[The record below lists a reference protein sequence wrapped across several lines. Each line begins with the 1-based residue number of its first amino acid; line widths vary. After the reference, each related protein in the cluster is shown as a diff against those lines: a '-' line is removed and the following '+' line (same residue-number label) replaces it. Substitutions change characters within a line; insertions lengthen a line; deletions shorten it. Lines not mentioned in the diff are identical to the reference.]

1 MEIKIASAKEKD
13 VIKKVVEIHIKTF
26 NGFFLTFMGKGFLRQ
41 MYSSYAQYDDAGL
54 LVAYEDDTPVGF
66 LAYSSDMSGLYKYMI
81 KRKLIPFA
89 WYSLCAFFRK
99 PMVFMRLLRA
109 FLKPSEAKR
118 NEKYVELASIGVSPD
133 VKSNGIGSKLIDTL
147 KKDIDFKKFKYITL
161 ETDVIDNDIAN
172 RFYKKNGFSV
182 VREFVTKE
190 GRPMYEYRYEGGA
203 TDEKTSLHIEY
214 SKESE

>member
-118 NEKYVELASIGVSPD
+118 NEKYVELASIGVKPEA
-133 VKSNGIGSKLIDTL
+133 KSKGIGTALINEL
-147 KKDIDFKKFKYITL
+147 KRMIDFNTYSYIAL
-161 ETDVIDNDIAN
+161 ETDSINNEVAN
-172 RFYKKNGFSV
+172 IFYQKNGFKLSRTYET
-182 VREFVTKE
+182 RENRK
-190 GRPMYEYRYEGGA
+190 MNEYRFVG
-203 TDEKTSLHIEY
+203 D
-214 SKESE
+214 KE

>member
-41 MYSSYAQYDDAGL
+41 MYSSYAQYNDAGL

-118 NEKYVELASIGVSPD
+118 NEKYVELASIGVSPEC
-133 VKSNGIGSKLIDTL
+133 KSKGFGSALISELRRIT
-147 KKDIDFKKFKYITL
+147 DFNMYRYITL
-161 ETDVIDNDIAN
+161 ETDAVNNEIAN
-172 RFYKKNGFSV
+172 NFYKKNGFELY
-182 VREFVTKE
+182 REYKTRE
-190 GRPMYEYRYEGGA
+190 GRKMNEYRCYGE
-203 TDEKTSLHIEY
+203 IV
-214 SKESE
+214 

>member
-1 MEIKIASAKEKD
+1 MEIKTVLVKEKD

-99 PMVFMRLLRA
+99 PIVFMRLLRA

-118 NEKYVELASIGVSPD
+118 NEKYVELASIGVSPEC
-133 VKSNGIGSKLIDTL
+133 KSKGVGSALISELRRIT
-147 KKDIDFKKFKYITL
+147 DFNMYRYITL
-161 ETDVIDNDIAN
+161 ETDAVNNEIAN
-172 RFYKKNGFSV
+172 NFYKKNGFELY
-182 VREFVTKE
+182 REYKTRE
-190 GRPMYEYRYEGGA
+190 GRKMNEYRCYGE
-203 TDEKTSLHIEY
+203 IV
-214 SKESE
+214 

>member
-41 MYSSYAQYDDAGL
+41 MYSSYAQYDNAGL

-66 LAYSSDMSGLYKYMI
+66 LAYSADMSGLYKYMI

-118 NEKYVELASIGVSPD
+118 NEKYVELASIGVSPEC
-133 VKSNGIGSKLIDTL
+133 KSKGVGSALISELRRIT
-147 KKDIDFKKFKYITL
+147 DFNMYRYITL
-161 ETDVIDNDIAN
+161 ETDAVNNEIAN
-172 RFYKKNGFSV
+172 NFYKKNGFELY
-182 VREFVTKE
+182 REYKTRE
-190 GRPMYEYRYEGGA
+190 GRKMNEYRCYGE
-203 TDEKTSLHIEY
+203 IV
-214 SKESE
+214 

>member
-13 VIKKVVEIHIKTF
+13 VIKKVVAIHIKTF

-41 MYSSYAQYDDAGL
+41 MYSSYAQYNDAGL

-118 NEKYVELASIGVSPD
+118 NEKYVELASIGVSPEC
-133 VKSNGIGSKLIDTL
+133 KSKGVGSALISELRRIT
-147 KKDIDFKKFKYITL
+147 DFNMYRYITL
-161 ETDVIDNDIAN
+161 ETDAVNNEIAN
-172 RFYKKNGFSV
+172 NFYKKNGFELY
-182 VREFVTKE
+182 REYKTRE
-190 GRPMYEYRYEGGA
+190 GRKMNEYRCYGE
-203 TDEKTSLHIEY
+203 IV
-214 SKESE
+214 

>member
-26 NGFFLTFMGKGFLRQ
+26 NGFFLTFVGKGFLRQ

-118 NEKYVELASIGVSPD
+118 NEKYVELASIGVSPEC
-133 VKSNGIGSKLIDTL
+133 KSKGVGSALISELRRIT
-147 KKDIDFKKFKYITL
+147 DFNMYRYITL
-161 ETDVIDNDIAN
+161 ETDAVNNEIAN
-172 RFYKKNGFSV
+172 NFYKKNGFELY
-182 VREFVTKE
+182 REYKTRE
-190 GRPMYEYRYEGGA
+190 GRKMNEYRCYGE
-203 TDEKTSLHIEY
+203 IV
-214 SKESE
+214 

>member
-41 MYSSYAQYDDAGL
+41 MYSSYAQYDNAGL

-118 NEKYVELASIGVSPD
+118 NEKYVELASIGVSPEC
-133 VKSNGIGSKLIDTL
+133 KSKGVGSALISELRRIT
-147 KKDIDFKKFKYITL
+147 DFNMYRYITL
-161 ETDVIDNDIAN
+161 ETDAVNNEIAN
-172 RFYKKNGFSV
+172 NFYKKNGFELY
-182 VREFVTKE
+182 REYKTRE
-190 GRPMYEYRYEGGA
+190 GRKMNEYRCYGE
-203 TDEKTSLHIEY
+203 IV
-214 SKESE
+214 

>member
-1 MEIKIASAKEKD
+1 MEFKIASAKEKD

-118 NEKYVELASIGVSPD
+118 NEKYVELASIGVSPEC
-133 VKSNGIGSKLIDTL
+133 KSKGVGSALISELRRIT
-147 KKDIDFKKFKYITL
+147 DFNMYRYITL
-161 ETDVIDNDIAN
+161 ETDAVNNEIAN
-172 RFYKKNGFSV
+172 NFYKKNGFELY
-182 VREFVTKE
+182 REYKTRE
-190 GRPMYEYRYEGGA
+190 GRKMNEYRCYGE
-203 TDEKTSLHIEY
+203 IV
-214 SKESE
+214 

>member
-118 NEKYVELASIGVSPD
+118 NEKYVELASIGVSPEC
-133 VKSNGIGSKLIDTL
+133 KSKGVGSALISELRRIT
-147 KKDIDFKKFKYITL
+147 DFNMYRYITL
-161 ETDVIDNDIAN
+161 ETDAVNNEIAN
-172 RFYKKNGFSV
+172 NFYKKNGFELY
-182 VREFVTKE
+182 REYKTRE
-190 GRPMYEYRYEGGA
+190 GRKMNEYRI
-203 TDEKTSLHIEY
+203 SM
-214 SKESE
+214 